1 MDKEDF
7 SRRHVR
13 ARRTLS
19 AVEGRMYNIERSRDV
34 ANAYASVGLRLTASP
49 CRALELLFD
58 ICIDAK
64 L

>member
-19 AVEGRMYNIERSRDV
+19 AVEGRMYNIVRSRDV
-34 ANAYASVGLRLTASP
+34 ADAYASAGLRLTASP
-49 CRALELLFD
+49 CPRFG
-58 ICIDAK
+58 IVV
-64 L
+64 